1 MENIFFYKLNSQFSR
16 SIYRATVPDPPAIPR
31 NLFNELIQLEII
43 ESTGGRNHRVCLE
56 FDGYDQ
62 AFWQGLWDQ
71 YIYSILPQIA
81 DTLNA
86 FAIGEEI
93 AEDLRQKLEEIT
105 NYFIQQHD
113 GLEIQRKDLRSPPKI
128 GSSQEWRV
136 E

>member
-1 MENIFFYKLNSQFSR
+1 NSQFSR
-16 SIYRATVPDPPAIPR
+16 SIYRATVPGPPVIPR
-31 NLFNELIQLEII
+31 TLFADLIGLGII
-43 ESTGGRNHRVCLE
+43 ENIGGGNHRVCLE
-56 FDGYDQ
+56 FDGYHQ
-62 AFWQGLWDQ
+62 AFWQGFWDQ

-86 FAIGEEI
+86 FAVGEEI
-93 AEDLRQKLEEIT
+93 AEDLRLKLEEIT
-105 NYFIQQHD
+105 NYFIHQHD

>member
-1 MENIFFYKLNSQFSR
+1 MTDITKPS
-16 SIYRATVPDPPAIPR
+16 
-31 NLFNELIQLEII
+31 
-43 ESTGGRNHRVCLE
+43 GRDCGTN
-56 FDGYDQ
+56 
-62 AFWQGLWDQ
+62 
-71 YIYSILPQIA
+71 IYSILPQIA

-86 FAIGEEI
+86 FAIGEEV

-113 GLEIQRKDLRSPPKI
+113 ALEIQRKDLRSPPKI